1 MIWKLNEDRPI
12 WVQLKEQLGKQ
23 IVDDFVSFCNQK
35 CPGQP
40 TTLSVVDLAELG
52 QTLPAEMKDYVSFM
66 EKETGIP
73 ADIISVG
80 PKRDQTIAR
89 KSDWWN

>member
-1 MIWKLNEDRPI
+1 
-12 WVQLKEQLGKQ
+12 
-23 IVDDFVSFCNQK
+23 
-35 CPGQP
+35 
-40 TTLSVVDLAELG
+40 
-52 QTLPAEMKDYVSFM
+52 M

>member
-1 MIWKLNEDRPI
+1 
-12 WVQLKEQLGKQ
+12 
-23 IVDDFVSFCNQK
+23 
-35 CPGQP
+35 
-40 TTLSVVDLAELG
+40 
-52 QTLPAEMKDYVSFM
+52 MKDYVAFM